1 MADQNNPNVPYN
13 PYERGVPANNNTQIW
28 QKQGSTY
35 PPTSQTSQ
43 GPPLRTSLKNGVPA
57 GAPGGIQVG
66 TPMDKAPTTPA
77 VNRNPPQGSP
87 Y

>member
-1 MADQNNPNVPYN
+1 MADQNPTPNV
-13 PYERGVPANNNTQIW
+13 ATNNNPGQWPKTPVLH
-28 QKQGSTY
+28 